1 MTSSVVTVS
10 PLRVS
15 FVGGGTD
22 ISDFY
27 KLYDGAVVSCAIR
40 KYVYVHA
47 KRHDDSFGERY
58 RISYSKVE
66 HAIERSK
73 IENEI
78 VRSCLELLD
87 FQDPIQISTL
97 SDLPAGTGLG
107 SSSSFTAAVLMSL
120 HSLEGRIPSKQQLA
134 EEACWVEI
142 EILKRPIGKQDQ
154 YASVFGG
161 LNLLTFNSQYGVKV
175 KAIRIS
181 KGNLDE
187 FMRRSR
193 LFWTGIRRE
202 ANLVLTDQRSRS
214 LQNEEA
220 LQRMSVLAL
229 LFHNILESE
238 AVNWRRLASVLRDS
252 WQLKKT
258 LSPLIATPDLQ
269 DFIATLETSTN
280 CGVKILGA
288 GGGGFVYAIDG
299 SSNESIWSHQSTKHH
314 SFSPEID
321 YEGTRVISRF

>member
-10 PLRVS
+10 PLRIS

-27 KLYDGAVVSCAIR
+27 KLHDGAVVSCAIK

-66 HAIERSK
+66 QVIERSE
-73 IENEI
+73 IENDI

-120 HSLEGRIPSKQQLA
+120 HSLEGRVPSRQQLA
-134 EEACWVEI
+134 EEACHVEI
-142 EILKRPIGKQDQ
+142 ESLKRPIGKQDQ
-154 YASVFGG
+154 YASIFGG
-161 LNLLTFNSQYGVKV
+161 LNLLTFNNQYGVKV
-175 KAIRIS
+175 KEISIS
-181 KGNLDE
+181 KANLDE

-193 LFWTGIRRE
+193 LFWTGVRRE
-202 ANLVLTDQRSRS
+202 ANLILSDQSSRFIQNTES
-214 LQNEEA
+214 LQKMA
-220 LQRMSVLAL
+220 QLAL
-229 LFHNILESE
+229 TFHNALELRRI
-238 AVNWRRLASVLRDS
+238 NWTQLAGILRDS

-258 LSPLIATPDLQ
+258 LSPLIVTKDLQ
-269 DFIATLETSTN
+269 DFIATLERLTN

-288 GGGGFVYAIDG
+288 GGGGFVYVING
-299 SSNESIWSHQSTKHH
+299 SSNESVWSHGLTKHN

-321 YEGTRVISRF
+321 FKGTRVISRF